1 MSEAEMVNKLAHHFS
16 RGIQIA
22 VITQGIKTIEEL
34 LLLLTKWENVDSQNS
49 DSNQT
54 STLIQSTHKQ
64 HQHQYQ
70 QQYKHK
76 QSIPK
81 YSQHKVASVNENK
94 PVLEQHNIVHDLM
107 KTLIKKLARRTISS
121 RMIVKRNDQQF

>member
-1 MSEAEMVNKLAHHFS
+1 MSRAKYLEPPMSEAEMVNKRAHHFS

-34 LLLLTKWENVDSQNS
+34 LLLLTKWENVDSPIS

-54 STLIQSTHKQ
+54 RTSIQSSHKQ
-64 HQHQYQ
+64 QQQQ

-76 QSIPK
+76 QSSPN
-81 YSQHKVASVNENK
+81 YNQHKVALVTENK
-94 PVLEQHNIVHDLM
+94 PVLEQPKNL
-107 KTLIKKLARRTISS
+107 
-121 RMIVKRNDQQF
+121 